1 MFDKFFSSLRE
12 RSQITAF
19 SMAKREGKDTLL
31 NTLGLV
37 AQLGCIGLQ
46 LILVPSL
53 FDNSVYGALQGVLA
67 TGYLLATLT
76 LAGLQS
82 VALISL
88 SRGRPSSKK
97 VYLLAQH
104 KILVRI
110 MIITVASMVV
120 ALVSPWTGMAIAAS
134 VPISVL
140 LFIDSLLIS
149 NRRFIKLLFRRVLPD
164 LSLVIFFLAA
174 FYLKIS
180 ADEITAWLPS
190 VVCAVFIL
198 PAIAFTLLELF
209 PMGVAI
215 TSPRT
220 GLNLQRPAL
229 PFLGWTLLQ
238 ALMQRGSV
246 VLVASIDLGVVVYLR
261 YCQYVA
267 QIGQYLSNGL
277 LLVRLRNLLGD
288 GKHLGLQA
296 NKVGLLTAPGWLV
309 IFFWSIA
316 INSIFWVSIS
326 FAASYTATMVIEPDV
341 ILIILSVALTCVSV
355 AYQWSSA
362 GTNWQGQLQTY
373 LIGQVVTISTFSGGL
388 LILRHTLVFL
398 GSEHDLANIGVVTVV
413 ALTLGRAAGTAY
425 YQLRRKGERG

>member
-1 MFDKFFSSLRE
+1 
-12 RSQITAF
+12 
-19 SMAKREGKDTLL
+19 MANREGKDTLL

-53 FDNSVYGALQGVLA
+53 FNNSVYGALQGVLA

-82 VALISL
+82 VVLISL

-110 MIITVASMVV
+110 TIITVASMVV
-120 ALVSPWTGMAIAAS
+120 ALISPWVGLSIAAS
-134 VPISVL
+134 APIAVL

-164 LSLVIFFLAA
+164 LSLVIFIVAA

-180 ADEITAWLPS
+180 ADQITAWLPF
-190 VVCAVFIL
+190 VVCAAFIP
-198 PAIAFTLLELF
+198 PAIAFTLLELV
-209 PMGVAI
+209 PMGVAL
-215 TSPRT
+215 SCPRT

-246 VLVASIDLGVVVYLR
+246 VFVASIDVGVVVYLR
-261 YCQYVA
+261 YCQYVS
-267 QIGQYLSNGL
+267 QVGQYLSNGL

-288 GKHLGLQA
+288 GKHHGQQA
-296 NKVGLLTAPGWLV
+296 NNVGLLTGRSWLV
-309 IFFWSIA
+309 IFLWSIA
-316 INSIFWVSIS
+316 INSMFWVGLS

-341 ILIILSVALTCVSV
+341 ILISLSVALTCASV

-362 GTNWQGQLQTY
+362 GTNWQGQLRTY
-373 LIGQVVTISTFSGGL
+373 FIGQVVTVSTFSGGL
-388 LILRHTLVFL
+388 LLLKPTLVFL
-398 GSEHDLANIGVVTVV
+398 GPEHDLANIGVVTVV

-425 YQLRRKGERG
+425 YQVWRKGERG

>member
-1 MFDKFFSSLRE
+1 
-12 RSQITAF
+12 
-19 SMAKREGKDTLL
+19 MANREGKDILL

-53 FDNSVYGALQGVLA
+53 FNNSVYGALQGVLA

-82 VALISL
+82 AVLISL

-110 MIITVASMVV
+110 TIITVASMVV
-120 ALVSPWTGMAIAAS
+120 ALISPWVGLSIAAS
-134 VPISVL
+134 APIAVL

-180 ADEITAWLPS
+180 ADQITAWLPV
-190 VVCAVFIL
+190 VVCAVFIP
-198 PAIAFTLLELF
+198 PAIAFTLLELV
-209 PMGVAI
+209 PMGVAL
-215 TSPRT
+215 SRPRT

-246 VLVASIDLGVVVYLR
+246 VFVASIDVGVVVYLR
-261 YCQYVA
+261 YCQYVS
-267 QIGQYLSNGL
+267 QVGQYLSNGL

-288 GKHLGLQA
+288 GKHHGQQA
-296 NKVGLLTAPGWLV
+296 NKAGLLTGRSWLA
-309 IFFWSIA
+309 IFLWSIA
-316 INSIFWVSIS
+316 INSMFWVGLS

-341 ILIILSVALTCVSV
+341 ILISLSVALTCASV

-362 GTNWQGQLQTY
+362 GTNWQGQVRTY
-373 LIGQVVTISTFSGGL
+373 FIGQVVTVSTFLGGL
-388 LILRHTLVFL
+388 LLLKPTLVFL
-398 GSEHDLANIGVVTVV
+398 GSEHDLANIGLVTVV

-425 YQLRRKGERG
+425 YQVGRKGERG

>member
-1 MFDKFFSSLRE
+1 
-12 RSQITAF
+12 
-19 SMAKREGKDTLL
+19 MANREGKDILL

-53 FDNSVYGALQGVLA
+53 FNNSVYGALQGVLA

-82 VALISL
+82 AVLISL

-110 MIITVASMVV
+110 TIITVASMVV
-120 ALVSPWTGMAIAAS
+120 ALISPWVGLSIAAS
-134 VPISVL
+134 APIAVL

-180 ADEITAWLPS
+180 ADQITAWLPV
-190 VVCAVFIL
+190 VVCAVFIP
-198 PAIAFTLLELF
+198 PAIAFTLLELV
-209 PMGVAI
+209 PMGVAL
-215 TSPRT
+215 SRPRT

-246 VLVASIDLGVVVYLR
+246 VFVASIDVGVVVYLR
-261 YCQYVA
+261 YCQYVS
-267 QIGQYLSNGL
+267 QVGQYLSNGL

-288 GKHLGLQA
+288 GKHHGQQA
-296 NKVGLLTAPGWLV
+296 NKAGLLTGRSWLA
-309 IFFWSIA
+309 IFLWSIA
-316 INSIFWVSIS
+316 INSMFWVGLS

-341 ILIILSVALTCVSV
+341 ILISLSVALTCASV

-362 GTNWQGQLQTY
+362 GTNWQGQLRTY
-373 LIGQVVTISTFSGGL
+373 LIGQVVTVSTFLGGL
-388 LILRHTLVFL
+388 LLLKPTLVFL
-398 GSEHDLANIGVVTVV
+398 GSEHDLANIGLVTVV

-425 YQLRRKGERG
+425 YQVGRKGERG

>member
-1 MFDKFFSSLRE
+1 
-12 RSQITAF
+12 
-19 SMAKREGKDTLL
+19 MANREGKDILL

-53 FDNSVYGALQGVLA
+53 FNNSVYGALQGVLA

-82 VALISL
+82 AVLISL

-110 MIITVASMVV
+110 TIITVASMVV
-120 ALVSPWTGMAIAAS
+120 ALISPWVGLSIAAS
-134 VPISVL
+134 APIAVL

-180 ADEITAWLPS
+180 ADQITAWLPV
-190 VVCAVFIL
+190 VVCAVFIP
-198 PAIAFTLLELF
+198 PAIAFTLLELV
-209 PMGVAI
+209 PMGVAL
-215 TSPRT
+215 SRPRT

-246 VLVASIDLGVVVYLR
+246 VFVASIDVGVVVYLR
-261 YCQYVA
+261 YCQYVS
-267 QIGQYLSNGL
+267 QVGQYLSNGL

-288 GKHLGLQA
+288 GKHHGQQA
-296 NKVGLLTAPGWLV
+296 NKAGLLTGRSWLA
-309 IFFWSIA
+309 IFLWSIA
-316 INSIFWVSIS
+316 INSMFWVGLS

-341 ILIILSVALTCVSV
+341 ILISLSVALTCASV

-362 GTNWQGQLQTY
+362 GTNWQGQLRTY
-373 LIGQVVTISTFSGGL
+373 LIGQVVTVSTFSGGL
-388 LILRHTLVFL
+388 LLLKPTLVFL
-398 GSEHDLANIGVVTVV
+398 GSEHDLANIGLVTVV

-425 YQLRRKGERG
+425 YQVGRKGERG